1 MCNVLELSKSGYYA
15 WCHRPT
21 SPRTQENE
29 QLSQQIQV
37 IHKQSRKTYGAPRI
51 HAALK
56 DKGFQVGRHRVA
68 RLMSQQGICVRPRR
82 RFRTTTDSNHPFP
95 IAENLLNR
103 DFTTTEPDKAW
114 VADISVPQQR
124 RERWEYG
131 LPQSAYRSRLQTTIS
146 GFG

>member
-1 MCNVLELSKSGYYA
+1 MCNVLEVSKSGYYA
-15 WCHRPT
+15 WCHRST

-29 QLSQQIQV
+29 QLSQQIQE

-51 HAALK
+51 HASLK

-68 RLMSQQGICVRPRR
+68 RLMSQQGICIRPKR
-82 RFRTTTDSNHPFP
+82 RFKTTTDSNHPFP
-95 IAENLLNR
+95 IAENLLKR
-103 DFTTTEPDKAW
+103 DFTATEPDRTW

-131 LPQSAYRSRLQTTIS
+131 LPQSACRSRLQTTIS